1 MIKVKETGSVCRS
14 WQNCIRLTSISQ
26 QTLILRIVC
35 DDGKAQTFVHTPEY
49 TLRPPTHV
57 RRHAWCASSKSTNI
71 HLWNPRVPK
80 TALDFLERCLPWKRL
95 WAKWQGSQR
104 CFKSRVIVSSP
115 LCSIYIVRP
124 AIISARLRLH
134 ASPLLHWPRNVS
146 CIPSICGT
154 MHVLQIKRII

>member
-1 MIKVKETGSVCRS
+1 MPELAELYQTHINQSTNTYLE
-14 WQNCIRLTSISQ
+14 NRLRWWKGADLRTHLSTHCVLPHMCAHMHDVRAQSQ
-26 QTLILRIVC
+26 QMFTYEI
-35 DDGKAQTFVHTPEY
+35 PE
-49 TLRPPTHV
+49 
-57 RRHAWCASSKSTNI
+57 S
-71 HLWNPRVPK
+71 PK

-115 LCSIYIVRP
+115 PRSIYIVRP
-124 AIISARLRLH
+124 GIISARLRLH